1 MQISQLAKQTGV
13 SVHALRHYE
22 QLGLLKPARLPNG
35 YRDYCDGMRR
45 EVIFITMSRQIGF
58 SLQSI
63 AEILPAYRAK
73 RLTFDVLTE
82 SMHSRISEI
91 DTQIHTLKG
100 QRQKAVDHIAWIK
113 QQQRKQRQH
122 SKLKKGTK

>member
-13 SVHALRHYE
+13 SVNALRHYE

-35 YRDYCDGMRR
+35 YRDYSDSMRR

-58 SLQSI
+58 SLKAI

-82 SMHSRISEI
+82 SMRSRISEI
-91 DTQIHTLKG
+91 DAQVHALKA

-113 QQQRKQRQH
+113 QQQLKQSQQN
-122 SKLKKGTK
+122 KLKKGSK

>member
-22 QLGLLKPARLPNG
+22 QLGLLKPARLSNG
-35 YRDYCDGMRR
+35 YRDYSDGMRR

-63 AEILPAYRAK
+63 AEILPSYRAK
-73 RLTFDVLTE
+73 RLTFDVLAAH
-82 SMHSRISEI
+82 MRSRISEI
-91 DTQIHTLKG
+91 DSQIKVLRT
-100 QRQKAVDHIAWIK
+100 QRQKAIDHIAWVR
-113 QQQRKQRQH
+113 QQQQKQHQQANQE
-122 SKLKKGTK
+122 KGKK

>member
-13 SVHALRHYE
+13 TVHALRHYE

-35 YRDYCDGMRR
+35 YRDYSDDMRR

-63 AEILPAYRAK
+63 AEILPSYRAK
-73 RLTFDVLTE
+73 RLTFDVLTAH
-82 SMHSRISEI
+82 MRSRIAEI
-91 DTQIHTLKG
+91 DGQIKVLKT
-100 QRQKAVDHIAWIK
+100 QRQKAIDHIAWVR
-113 QQQRKQRQH
+113 QQQQKKHQQAKQE
-122 SKLKKGTK
+122 KGKK